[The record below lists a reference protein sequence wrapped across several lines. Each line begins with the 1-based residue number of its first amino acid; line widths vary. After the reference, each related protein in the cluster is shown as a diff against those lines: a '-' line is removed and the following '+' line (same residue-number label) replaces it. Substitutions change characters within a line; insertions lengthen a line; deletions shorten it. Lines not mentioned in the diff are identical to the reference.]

1 MSGTRANGVGALP
14 ESFLEQLRSHRGAGD
29 AGKWQIGD
37 AIETFHVEAA
47 GRVTLRRLYRAA
59 AVETERSIADV
70 RMLHETARASDEQL
84 RGEFDE
90 PLVFAHFREVRYL
103 GDRVLQVAYLKWC
116 IESADDYGGR
126 PAPASILRR
135 KIQRERGTPA
145 PPPTVAELFGRC
157 LALVDKVLEVYETD
171 AEKALAEQVRALL
184 GRYG

>member
-1 MSGTRANGVGALP
+1 M
-14 ESFLEQLRSHRGAGD
+14 
-29 AGKWQIGD
+29 
-37 AIETFHVEAA
+37 
-47 GRVTLRRLYRAA
+47 
-59 AVETERSIADV
+59 

-157 LALVDKVLEVYETD
+157 LALCDRVLESYEHD
-171 AEKALAEQVRALL
+171 YEKAAAESVKAAL
-184 GRYG
+184 GRWA